1 MNDTP
6 TKPSIIYVNFSTEY
20 GIMGIEFNLNAK
32 AARSTRIQAMLLRVH
47 YSQLGKT
54 ENRYRLTSF
63 RTVILFGHRCFTFL
77 RTRTIIIRLT
87 DAFTLFT
94 LVRGTLTVLGT
105 AGSQDLTR
113 TCAIVAFP
121 TAYSRLAQCDSR
133 IALTHTPILL
143 ALPTHIHYLGTCG
156 SEASTRTGETVRFAN
171 GP

>member
-54 ENRYRLTSF
+54 ENRCRLTSF

-77 RTRTIIIRLT
+77 RARTIIVRLDT
-87 DAFTLFT
+87 HIH
-94 LVRGTLTVLGT
+94 LVHTCPRHIDCPWYSWLPGPYSYSRNSSP
-105 AGSQDLTR
+105 SQ
-113 TCAIVAFP
+113 P
-121 TAYSRLAQCDSR
+121 AYSRLAHWDSR
-133 IALTHTPILL
+133 HSPLHTHLSCWHLSDAHSLFLVQLAPRALLVL
-143 ALPTHIHYLGTCG
+143 AQ
-156 SEASTRTGETVRFAN
+156 
-171 GP
+171 